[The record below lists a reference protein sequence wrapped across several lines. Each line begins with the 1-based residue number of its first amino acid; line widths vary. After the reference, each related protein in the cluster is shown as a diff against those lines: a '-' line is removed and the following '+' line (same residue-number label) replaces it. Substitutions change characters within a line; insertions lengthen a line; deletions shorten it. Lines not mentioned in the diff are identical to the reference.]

1 MPGEGVK
8 DASTEG
14 QRIGIK
20 VLIKQQ
26 TGFMEIEAYSG
37 RSVFS
42 YFIISNSRDHGRCE
56 GSLISFSGN

>member
-26 TGFMEIEAYSG
+26 TGFVEIEAYPG

-42 YFIISNSRDHGRCE
+42 CFIIGDSRDHGRCE
-56 GSLISFSGN
+56 GSLTSFSGD